1 MLRPTTRS
9 LAGGAAGIV
18 AGIFGGIALT
28 AGSAGNLAI
37 APVTGRIDAAHV
49 PSLLTLPGE
58 PVTLRYAIVCR
69 PRDDGLPC
77 DGSGVVQAR
86 AGQSGPFR
94 SFALARGSDS
104 ADGRY
109 FVNLPPAITESTAG
123 FSYYATLRDEAT
135 GAEITVPSAGALAP
149 QRSLPLRGVVRA
161 RLGSHAFGRT
171 RIPDARVVD
180 APWGSGTRE
189 AGLAG
194 SRELGFIGPS
204 AFDVGPDGTVT
215 LLDQVNR
222 RLQHWSRGRVS
233 QTHVEVSGA
242 LADLEVEADGSAN
255 VLEPPERA
263 EPEPVLRSFDRDGR
277 LRSAQRL
284 SDRTWAKLVA
294 GPEGPVV
301 LQEPSEQWMPLAA
314 NGAALDR
321 TTQAKGGRAGK
332 PTRRGREMVV
342 ERTGE
347 GELRLADVR
356 GNAVLRAWQVTSA
369 TPLGEIQLA
378 EAMGDRL
385 VVVVKAYTDV
395 DGEYVVLVLDRS
407 GVVQRLSV
415 AAHEWAEGAP
425 LARFRLSGRSLYHL
439 GSTPSGAFIDRFDL
453 EVAR

>member
-18 AGIFGGIALT
+18 AGIALT
-28 AGSAGNLAI
+28 AGSAGNLALPP
-37 APVTGRIDAAHV
+37 AAERIDAAHV
-49 PSLLTLPGE
+49 PPLLTLPGE
-58 PVTLRYAIVCR
+58 PVTLRYAIVCH
-69 PRDDGLPC
+69 PREDGLPC
-77 DGSGVVQAR
+77 DGSGVVHVR
-86 AGQSGPFR
+86 AGQNGPFR
-94 SFALARGSDS
+94 AFALERGSDS
-104 ADGRY
+104 AGGRY
-109 FVNLPPAITESTAG
+109 FVTLPPSIAESTAG
-123 FSYYATLRDEAT
+123 FSYYAILRDEAS
-135 GAEITVPSAGALAP
+135 GAEITVPSGGAVAP
-149 QRSLPLRGVVRA
+149 QRSLSLREAVAVH
-161 RLGSHAFGRT
+161 LGSHAFGRT
-171 RIPDARVVD
+171 RAPDARVVD

-194 SRELGFIGPS
+194 SRELGFVGPS

-233 QTHVEVSGA
+233 QTRVEVSGG
-242 LADLEVEADGSAN
+242 LADLEVEPDGTAN
-255 VLEPPERA
+255 VLEPPERV

-314 NGAALDR
+314 NGAALDE
-321 TTQAKGGRAGK
+321 TTQAKRGRAGK
-332 PTRRGREMVV
+332 PAGRGREAVV

-347 GELRLADVR
+347 GELRVADVR
-356 GNAVLRAWQVTSA
+356 GNTVLGAWQVTSA

-378 EAMGDRL
+378 EAIGDRL
-385 VVVVKAYTDV
+385 VVVVKVYTDA
-395 DGEYVVLVLDRS
+395 DGEYVALVLDRS
-407 GVVQRLSV
+407 GAVQRLSI
-415 AAHEWAEGAP
+415 AADEWAEGAP

-439 GSTPSGAFIDRFDL
+439 GSTPLRAFVDRFDL